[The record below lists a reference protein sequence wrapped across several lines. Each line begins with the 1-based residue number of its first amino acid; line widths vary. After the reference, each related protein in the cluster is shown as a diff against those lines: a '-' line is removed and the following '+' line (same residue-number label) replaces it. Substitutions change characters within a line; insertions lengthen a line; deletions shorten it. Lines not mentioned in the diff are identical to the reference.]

1 MSIEFHPSDTPSVGM
16 EMEFQLVDSSSF
28 ALVDGVM
35 PLLELYPDHT
45 HVKSEFIQTTI
56 EVASKP
62 CQNVSEL
69 EEHMRELVWDLAK
82 RSETLGLR
90 LCGAGT
96 HPFSQDLAL
105 ITPLPRYLAMEK
117 AFGLISHTQITFAT
131 HVHVGVHSGDEA
143 VCLMAELKAY
153 LPLLIALSANSP
165 YWRGHE
171 TGFASYR
178 QRILASS
185 RSYGIPPDFLDWRAF
200 EMFMATAIKAGM
212 FASVHDIHWDIRP
225 RPHLGTVE
233 VRVMDAQATVSKAV
247 ALAAFVRMLI
257 KFLQATREENREL
270 RPCRSLHWWAE
281 KDNCFNASR
290 DGMAARVVNSDA
302 GDVVPVRELIGRLF
316 ELLPEYASDDT
327 ERGCLDRLIATAQHP
342 PYQRQLEVGAKKG
355 LEDVVGALTEDL
367 LAEASG

>member
-1 MSIEFHPSDTPSVGM
+1 
-16 EMEFQLVDSSSF
+16 
-28 ALVDGVM
+28 
-35 PLLELYPDHT
+35 
-45 HVKSEFIQTTI
+45 
-56 EVASKP
+56 
-62 CQNVSEL
+62 
-69 EEHMRELVWDLAK
+69 
-82 RSETLGLR
+82 
-90 LCGAGT
+90 
-96 HPFSQDLAL
+96 
-105 ITPLPRYLAMEK
+105 
-117 AFGLISHTQITFAT
+117 
-131 HVHVGVHSGDEA
+131 
-143 VCLMAELKAY
+143 
-153 LPLLIALSANSP
+153 
-165 YWRGHE
+165 
-171 TGFASYR
+171 
-178 QRILASS
+178 
-185 RSYGIPPDFLDWRAF
+185 
-200 EMFMATAIKAGM
+200 MFMATAIKAGM